1 MKYKSTLRKLVKI
14 LFLDKYLE
22 RFLGRDLGVVKIKE
36 NYIVDIPKSGSST
49 IKHFV
54 ASSSKRY
61 IFCKKFLNLQPKHAC
76 VSPLKEIKPINGEIK
91 IFVFIRAPEDRL
103 FSVYKQKVLNFQNFP
118 SGYSLINQNNI
129 FLKKK
134 LKNSTKFCKN
144 TSFLDFCN
152 GIKNLDKEFKENG
165 HNFNLFDKHI
175 RPQYRIIL
183 NLKNYYSNFKKFK
196 FIIYPINNINYI
208 LSSFLGEDI
217 NLKVNST
224 QNETINYIKDI
235 NSSKIIDHFY
245 KDDKF
250 LYKKLIDA
258 KNGYLELTYE
268 SLTNFKNYLSK

>member
-1 MKYKSTLRKLVKI
+1 MKYKSVLRKIVKI
-14 LFLDKYLE
+14 LFVDKYLE
-22 RFLGRDLGVVKIKE
+22 RFLGSDLGIVKINN

-61 IFCKKFLNLQPKHAC
+61 IFCKNFLDLQPKHAC

-118 SGYSLINQNNI
+118 SGYSLINQNSLFTI
-129 FLKKK
+129 KKF
-134 LKNSTKFCKN
+134 KNSTKFNTN

-152 GIKNLDKEFKENG
+152 GIKNLDKEFIKNG
-165 HNFNLFDKHI
+165 HDFNLFDKHI

-183 NLKNYYSNFKKFK
+183 NLKNYYSNYKKFK
-196 FIIYPINNINYI
+196 FIIYPINKINYI
-208 LSSFLGEDI
+208 LSSFLEENI

-224 QNETINYIKDI
+224 QNESVNYIKDI

-250 LYKKLIDA
+250 LYEKLIDA
-258 KNGYLELTYE
+258 KNGYIEHTYE
-268 SLTNFKNYLSK
+268 SLINIRN